1 MGPLQRE
8 GRPGL
13 VEASAAPRQSPVGVW
28 PQLQPPKE
36 PGQHDM
42 GSPPPRKKG
51 LLLCLWRKF
60 CRWFQRQ
67 EAWAQ
72 NRDEQNLLQQKR

>member
-8 GRPGL
+8 GRPDL
-13 VEASAAPRQSPVGVW
+13 VEASAAPRQSPAEVW
-28 PQLQPPKE
+28 PRLQPHKE
-36 PGQHDM
+36 PALHDV
-42 GSPPPRKKG
+42 GSPLPKKKG
-51 LLLCLWRKF
+51 LLRCLWRKF

-72 NRDEQNLLQQKR
+72 SRDEQNLLQQKR